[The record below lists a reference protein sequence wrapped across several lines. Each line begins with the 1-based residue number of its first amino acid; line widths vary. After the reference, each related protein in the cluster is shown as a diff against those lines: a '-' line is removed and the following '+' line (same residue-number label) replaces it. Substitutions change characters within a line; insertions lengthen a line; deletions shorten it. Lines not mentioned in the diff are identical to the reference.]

1 MALTYSEQILLL
13 AWDEQAGTLRALPEL
28 AIRYALAGAVLLEL
42 ALAGRI
48 DMDPERLHL
57 VDAQP
62 TGDPLL
68 DDILRRM
75 GATGEDRQGTA
86 DWLNTLAWQTPD
98 LQQLTLQR
106 LVDKGVLRIED
117 QRILWVFTSHHYQ
130 VADDRGLRGLR
141 LRLQTLIDSDEIPDP
156 DEAVLVALVDAFG
169 LFDELFSPDELTRR
183 RPRIEAITRLD
194 LIGREVTR
202 TLRQVVRAVHL

>member
-28 AIRYALAGAVLLEL
+28 AMRYALAGALLLEL

-48 DMDPERLHL
+48 DMDLERLHL

-75 GATGEDRQGTA
+75 GTTGDDRQATA
-86 DWLNTLAWQTPD
+86 DWLNALAWQTPNLSD
-98 LQQLTLQR
+98 
-106 LVDKGVLRIED
+106 
-117 QRILWVFTSHHYQ
+117 
-130 VADDRGLRGLR
+130 ADHPSGC
-141 LRLQTLIDSDEIPDP
+141 TC
-156 DEAVLVALVDAFG
+156 
-169 LFDELFSPDELTRR
+169 
-183 RPRIEAITRLD
+183 RPS
-194 LIGREVTR
+194 V
-202 TLRQVVRAVHL
+202 VVRGWPGLIQMMNPELSPQVCALSAALARVGWR